1 MRAEAARRETRA
13 TVKRC
18 FGRGL
23 LLALVLTAF
32 TPTVQAENNA
42 RRGRLY
48 ITELAII
55 LESAR
60 RALLWVE
67 TYAGDA
73 ELAGFAYPLT
83 EQYVVVAS
91 RMTPPARLT
100 AVHPHLVI
108 IVENVERALDAAAEG
123 DMVAFR
129 QRARIV
135 REELVTLDAVLKHLK
150 VRLPELAR

>member
-1 MRAEAARRETRA
+1 MPSESRRTVMRAVA
-13 TVKRC
+13 C
-18 FGRGL
+18 FA
-23 LLALVLTAF
+23 LALSLLTLA
-32 TPTVQAENNA
+32 PAAQAENDV

-48 ITELAII
+48 VTELAIV

-60 RALLWVE
+60 RALLWIE
-67 TYAGDA
+67 TYAGEA
-73 ELAGFAYPLT
+73 ELASFVYPLS
-83 EQYVVVAS
+83 EQYVAIAS
-91 RMTPPARLT
+91 RMTPPARLA

-108 IVENVERALDAAAEG
+108 VVENVERALDAAAEG

>member
-1 MRAEAARRETRA
+1 MALSSAVPARAEGEVRRS
-13 TVKRC
+13 
-18 FGRGL
+18 
-23 LLALVLTAF
+23 
-32 TPTVQAENNA
+32 
-42 RRGRLY
+42 RLY
-48 ITELAII
+48 VTELAIV

-67 TYAGDA
+67 TYAGEA
-73 ELAGFAYPLT
+73 ELASFVYPLS
-83 EQYVVVAS
+83 ERYVVVAS

-108 IVENVERALDAAAEG
+108 VVENVERALDAAAQG